1 MFFTVLALVLLLFPQ
16 MAANKRSTGK
26 IQRQACC
33 NIPYP
38 GRSSALAQKTA
49 QRRGTLRNRDQNA
62 WPEPEARAAEPSLL
76 THILSVDV
84 EDYFQVEAFAGQVS
98 RQSWDNW
105 PSRVVDNTQRVL
117 DLFDAHQAKATF
129 FFVGW
134 VAARFP
140 HLVRE
145 VQSRGHE
152 LACHSYWH
160 HTVYSL
166 TCDEFRADTRKAK
179 RVIEDACGVAVNG
192 YRAPSWSITRQCP
205 WALDILAEEG
215 FTYDSSIY
223 PIHHDLYGVPGAKR
237 FPYTHAC
244 ANGLKIME
252 FPPATLRFLATNFP
266 VAGGGYLRIFPSA
279 FTELAFREFEN
290 TYRERVVVYL
300 HPWELDPE
308 QPRICGP
315 LKSRFRHY
323 TNLRRMRARVS
334 AILQR
339 HRFAPFREVL
349 SAEELE
355 SVVCLEAGQEANA
368 EVLAATES
376 KGNP

>member
-1 MFFTVLALVLLLFPQ
+1 M
-16 MAANKRSTGK
+16 
-26 IQRQACC
+26 
-33 NIPYP
+33 
-38 GRSSALAQKTA
+38 QKTDHVTSTARQSDAA
-49 QRRGTLRNRDQNA
+49 QS
-62 WPEPEARAAEPSLL
+62 PL

-98 RQSWDNW
+98 RESWDSF
-105 PSRVVDNTQRVL
+105 PSRVVANTQRVL
-117 DLFDAHQAKATF
+117 DLFDAYQAKGTF

-134 VAARFP
+134 VAVRFP

-160 HTVYSL
+160 RTVYSL
-166 TCDEFRADTRKAK
+166 SEKEFREDTKQAK
-179 RVIEDACGVAVNG
+179 RAIEDASGVAVQG
-192 YRAPSWSITRQCP
+192 YRAPSWSITKNCL

-237 FPYTHAC
+237 FPYLHRC
-244 ANGLKIME
+244 GNGLELLE

-279 FTELAFREFEN
+279 YTELAFRTFEKN
-290 TYRERVVVYL
+290 YGERVVVYL

-308 QPRICGP
+308 QPRIAGP
-315 LKSRFRHY
+315 LKSRLRHY
-323 TNLRRMRARVS
+323 TSLRRMEAKVGTVLKRHKFARFS
-334 AILQR
+334 D
-339 HRFAPFREVL
+339 VL
-349 SAEELE
+349 
-355 SVVCLEAGQEANA
+355 VDGEADSANA
-368 EVLAATES
+368 PIKSQEDAQAVLASSAAVAVPQG
-376 KGNP
+376 KGGR